1 MSEPLKAAAVDQAYA
16 GVIESIAAVDAAI
29 QNLLL
34 LTPRAEPAEGK
45 KEGPRM
51 FNMDMRDSAS
61 RIAGFLK
68 DARLH
73 AFVLAQNIMGFT
85 EEAREAA
92 IANQVASQAPV
103 ETAPSGG
110 EVVQGNF
117 PKHEG

>member
-1 MSEPLKAAAVDQAYA
+1 MSETLKAATVDQAYA
-16 GVIESIAAVDAAI
+16 GVIESIAAVDASI

-61 RIAGFLK
+61 RIAGYLK

-73 AFVLAQNIMGFT
+73 AVVLAQNIMGFT

-92 IANQVASQAPV
+92 IAQQVAAVDPA
-103 ETAPSGG
+103 EATPSGG
-110 EVVQGNF
+110 EVVPGNF
-117 PKHEG
+117 PKHGE

>member
-1 MSEPLKAAAVDQAYA
+1 MTSPSAAAMHSTIWPEVEPE
-16 GVIESIAAVDAAI
+16 VELFLAAK
-29 QNLLL
+29 
-34 LTPRAEPAEGK
+34 LTERAEPAEGK

-92 IANQVASQAPV
+92 IANQVAAASPAEAAP
-103 ETAPSGG
+103 PGG
-110 EVVQGNF
+110 EVVPGNF
-117 PKHEG
+117 PKHGD